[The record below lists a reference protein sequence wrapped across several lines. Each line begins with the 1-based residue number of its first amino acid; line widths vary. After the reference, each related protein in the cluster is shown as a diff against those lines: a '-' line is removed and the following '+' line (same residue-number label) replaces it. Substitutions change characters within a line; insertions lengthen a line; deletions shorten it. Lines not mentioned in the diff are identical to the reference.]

1 MKSEKIVSKAI
12 DFRRSIRHYDSN
24 LEIDEEIV
32 KKCIKQA
39 VLAPNSS
46 NLQLWQFYHIID
58 KKIIDELSKS
68 CFNQPAA
75 RTCKQLVVFVVRKDL
90 WKKRANANADFIKRT
105 LLSNKDNSKR
115 RNKMAINY
123 YKKLIPAIYSDFFGV
138 FGFVRYLIALFTG
151 IFRPIYR
158 QVRKSDLRI
167 VAHKSCAL
175 AAENFMV
182 SMAAYG
188 YDTCPMEGF
197 DSLRAKRILKLP
209 NSSEINMIISCGK
222 RSEKGVYGPRFRIP
236 FDEIYFR
243 K

>member
-12 DFRRSIRHYDSN
+12 DFRRSIRHYDQD

-32 KKCIKQA
+32 KKCIEQA

-58 KKIIDELSKS
+58 KKIINELSKS

-90 WKKRANANADFIKRT
+90 WKKRANANAEFIKT
-105 LLSNKDNSKR
+105 TFLSDNDNSKR
-115 RNKMAINY
+115 RNKMAVNY
-123 YKKLIPAIYSDFFGV
+123 YKKLIPAIYSDFFGL
-138 FGFVRYLIALFTG
+138 FGIIRYLFALFTG
-151 IFRPIYR
+151 FFRPIYR
-158 QVRKSDLRI
+158 QVCKSDLRV

-175 AAENFMV
+175 AAENFMI

-197 DSLRAKRILKLP
+197 DSLRTKKTLKLP

-222 RSEKGVYGPRFRIP
+222 RSKKGVYGPRFRIP
-236 FDEIYFR
+236 FDQVYFR

>member
-1 MKSEKIVSKAI
+1 MKSEKKVSEAI
-12 DFRRSIRHYDSN
+12 NFRRSIRHYDPN
-24 LEIDEEIV
+24 CEIDTEIV

-39 VLAPNSS
+39 ILAPNSS
-46 NLQLWQFYHIID
+46 NLQLWQFYHVVNE
-58 KKIIDELSKS
+58 KIIGKLSKS

-75 RTCKQLVVFVVRKDL
+75 RTSKQLVVIVVRKDL
-90 WKKRANANADFIKRT
+90 WRKRATSNADFIKST
-105 LLSNKDNSKR
+105 FLEKDENYRKR
-115 RNKMAINY
+115 DKMALNY

-138 FGFVRYLIALFTG
+138 FGFVRYAIALLTG

-158 QVRKSDLRI
+158 QVRRSDLRV
-167 VAHKSCAL
+167 VAHKSTGL
-175 AAENFMV
+175 AAENFMI

-209 NSSEINMIISCGK
+209 YNSEINMIISCGI
-222 RSEKGVYGPRFRIP
+222 RLEKGIYGPRFRVP
-236 FDEIYFR
+236 FEEIYFQ

>member
-12 DFRRSIRHYDSN
+12 EFRRSIRHYDPN
-24 LEIDEEIV
+24 FEIDEEIV
-32 KKCIKQA
+32 KKSLKQA
-39 VLAPNSS
+39 ALAPNSS

-58 KKIIDELSKS
+58 KNIIGKLSRS

-90 WKKRANANADFIKRT
+90 WKKRANANADFIKKT
-105 LLSNKDNSKR
+105 FHSNNDNSNR

-123 YKKLIPAIYSDFFGV
+123 YKKLIPAIYSDFIGIL
-138 FGFVRYLIALFTG
+138 GFVRYVFAFFTG

-158 QVRKSDLRI
+158 QVLTSDLRV

-175 AAENFMV
+175 AAENFMI

-197 DSLRAKRILKLP
+197 DSLRAKRILRLP

-222 RSEKGVYGPRFRIP
+222 RSEKGIYGPRFRVP
-236 FDEIYFR
+236 FDQIYFR

>member
-12 DFRRSIRHYDSN
+12 DFRRSIRHYDQD

-32 KKCIKQA
+32 KKCIEQA

-58 KKIIDELSKS
+58 KKIINELSKS

-105 LLSNKDNSKR
+105 FLSNKDNSKR
-115 RNKMAINY
+115 RNKMAVNY
-123 YKKLIPAIYSDFFGV
+123 YKKLIPAIYSDFFGL
-138 FGFVRYLIALFTG
+138 FGIIRYLFALLTG
-151 IFRPIYR
+151 VFRPIYR
-158 QVRKSDLRI
+158 QVCKSDLRV

-175 AAENFMV
+175 AAENFMI

-197 DSLRAKRILKLP
+197 DSLRIKRTLKLP

-222 RSEKGVYGPRFRIP
+222 RSKKGVYGPRFRIP
-236 FDEIYFR
+236 FDQVYFR